1 MMLQTDPRL
10 MLKQAG
16 VKERMVAFELPAL
29 QEDFYKI
36 AKEFISNLNGDDKL
50 QMESLLNSIILS
62 RKSKISKL
70 AEAVNEDPTIK
81 AKMTPEEKELFNSIS
96 SATILFK
103 ESVMT

>member
-1 MMLQTDPRL
+1 MIQTDPRL
-10 MLKQAG
+10 LLKQTG
-16 VKERMVAFELPAL
+16 VKERMAAFDLPAL

-36 AKEFISNLNGDDKL
+36 TKEFISNLQGEDKL

-70 AEAVNEDPTIK
+70 AEAVNEEFK
-81 AKMTPEEKELFNSIS
+81 AKMTSEEIELFNGIA

-103 ESVMT
+103 ERVL